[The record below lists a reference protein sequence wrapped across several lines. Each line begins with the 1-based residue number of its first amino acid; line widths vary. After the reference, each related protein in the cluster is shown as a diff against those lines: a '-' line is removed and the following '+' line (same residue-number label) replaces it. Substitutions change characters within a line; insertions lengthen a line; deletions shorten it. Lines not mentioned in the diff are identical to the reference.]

1 MTYDFVYISG
11 LNILTYKQIFLLWKK
26 NVRMLGT
33 FGERTFSK
41 NFHLEN
47 KLIHGALTL
56 ILTLLLV
63 SGLKTA
69 SPQSQTRGVSS
80 SSSKMLAAFKL
91 LWATGGENVECK

>member
-1 MTYDFVYISG
+1 M
-11 LNILTYKQIFLLWKK
+11 
-26 NVRMLGT
+26 
-33 FGERTFSK
+33 
-41 NFHLEN
+41 
-47 KLIHGALTL
+47 GALTL

-69 SPQSQTRGVSS
+69 SPQSQIRGVSS

>member
-1 MTYDFVYISG
+1 M
-11 LNILTYKQIFLLWKK
+11 L
-26 NVRMLGT
+26 RMLGT

-91 LWATGGENVECK
+91 L